1 MTSLGA
7 YEAKTHFSSLLER
20 VARGER
26 IAITKHGVPV
36 AYLVPASAEKPV
48 ARGEAVDELLE
59 FRRGR
64 KASRR
69 TLRRW
74 IAEGR
79 R

>member
-1 MTSLGA
+1 MSSVGSFA
-7 YEAKTHFSSLLER
+7 AKTHLAALLDR

-26 IAITKHGVPV
+26 IAITRHGVTV
-36 AYLVPASAEKPV
+36 ALLVPPTAPPALSRDA
-48 ARGEAVDELLE
+48 AIDSLRL

-69 TLRRW
+69 AMKRW

-79 R
+79 E